1 MVEFRK
7 DCFHIKMQGKNTK
20 LNNHKKKA
28 NLEIS
33 KEMYVANSE
42 FIEKNVLNLLKKN
55 NSSGK
60 K

>member
-1 MVEFRK
+1 MK
-7 DCFHIKMQGKNTK
+7 GKNTK
-20 LNNHKKKA
+20 LHNHKKKA

-33 KEMYVANSE
+33 REMYVSNSE

-60 K
+60 

>member
-1 MVEFRK
+1 MVEYQK
-7 DCFHIKMQGKNTK
+7 GCFLIKMKGKNTK

-33 KEMYVANSE
+33 REMYVSNSE

-60 K
+60 